1 MKFLIL
7 AYGKQEAMAKL
18 TKDEFAALFAECGK
32 HDAELKATGR
42 YLQAMSLEWDSVVI
56 RPRGGKSVTTDG
68 PYAET
73 KEQIGG
79 IVIIEAPDLKEATRL
94 AMMHPAAKMGEKLGW
109 GIELRPIADG
119 CHQ

>member
-7 AYGKQEAMAKL
+7 AYGKREAMQAL
-18 TKDEFAALFAECGK
+18 TKEQFGALVAECGT
-32 HDAELKATGR
+32 HDAELKATGS

-56 RPRGGKSVTTDG
+56 RPRGGKTVTTDG

-79 IVIIEAPDLKEATRL
+79 IVMIEAPNLEEAVRL
-94 AMMHPAAKMGEKLGW
+94 AKMHPAAKMGEKLGW